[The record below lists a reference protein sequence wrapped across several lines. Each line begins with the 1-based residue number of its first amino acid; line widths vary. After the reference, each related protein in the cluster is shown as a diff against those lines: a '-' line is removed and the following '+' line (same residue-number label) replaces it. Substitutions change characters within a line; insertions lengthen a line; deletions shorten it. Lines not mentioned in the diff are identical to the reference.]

1 MKCVVAEKFEQAA
14 TDYSASLA
22 LMTELFP
29 LSSRQ
34 HAEVHDKPDIALNL
48 NAGRLA
54 DAIHHPQRA
63 FESIEARLNELRA
76 GLAGMLLPISEATPD
91 DNAKGKGKSR
101 QSVLALDEL
110 VQNWSKTQI
119 EAETKELGELK
130 QDLVLK
136 ARPPHIFAFSR
147 H

>member
-1 MKCVVAEKFEQAA
+1 M
-14 TDYSASLA
+14 
-22 LMTELFP
+22 
-29 LSSRQ
+29 
-34 HAEVHDKPDIALNL
+34 
-48 NAGRLA
+48 
-54 DAIHHPQRA
+54 
-63 FESIEARLNELRA
+63 
-76 GLAGMLLPISEATPD
+76 PIPKATPD
-91 DNAKGKGKSR
+91 DAKGKGKSR

-130 QDLVLK
+130 QDLALK